1 MFVAFSAW
9 LLRVLCVYT
18 YSEANNVPAAISLPN
33 CPLPAKKSIYSDN
46 LSIANLHISEKS
58 STFARKT
65 CNK

>member
-18 YSEANNVPAAISLPN
+18 LIPATSVPARKSLPK
-33 CPLPAKKSIYSDN
+33 CPLSAKKSIYSDN